1 VSAEALY
8 LTLRAAEELV
18 ALPVARVKEIF
29 EPDFTT
35 PLPGAP
41 RAFRGVIN
49 LRGSVVPV
57 VDLGVALGLAE
68 APRADARW
76 VVLLELDV
84 DGERA
89 LLGLATDS
97 VEEVVRLTAE
107 EVESV
112 PAFGTKVAA
121 DHLLGLGNLR
131 GSFVLLL
138 DLDRALA
145 SVGVR
150 ASATVAAASGA
161 AARPPQ
167 S

>member
-1 VSAEALY
+1 VSAEPLY
-8 LTLRAAEELV
+8 LTLRAAGELV
-18 ALPVARVKEIF
+18 AVPVARVKEIF
-29 EPDFTT
+29 EPEFTT

-41 RAFRGVIN
+41 RAFGGVIN

-68 APRADARW
+68 APLAGARW
-76 VVLLELDV
+76 VVLLELDIE
-84 DGERA
+84 GERT

-97 VEEVVRLTAE
+97 VEEVVRLAAE

-112 PAFGTKVAA
+112 PAFGTRIAA
-121 DHLLGLGNLR
+121 DHLLGLGRLR

>member
-68 APRADARW
+68 APRADAMRS
-76 VVLLELDV
+76 
-84 DGERA
+84 GERMTRVRVA
-89 LLGLATDS
+89 LAA
-97 VEEVVRLTAE
+97 VM
-107 EVESV
+107 
-112 PAFGTKVAA
+112 VAA
-121 DHLLGLGNLR
+121 LKAG
-131 GSFVLLL
+131 
-138 DLDRALA
+138 
-145 SVGVR
+145 
-150 ASATVAAASGA
+150 
-161 AARPPQ
+161 
-167 S
+167 